1 MSQSK
6 ITHFIYRL
14 ISSPYFIMQILH
26 IINLY
31 YYTNIF
37 SNGTIYEASCQW
49 ANNCSAGSTMSWNT
63 QVADQTLHLHEQA
76 LYNTNQKKASA
87 HMYIFDL

>member
-1 MSQSK
+1 
-6 ITHFIYRL
+6 
-14 ISSPYFIMQILH
+14 MQILH

-76 LYNTNQKKASA
+76 LTQTRKKLVLICTYLICNSLSVI
-87 HMYIFDL
+87 HCKE